1 MAKKADI
8 WFSFSLDMPQK
19 LGSGAAFDNKSIRY
33 LTSVALVNVVGAFQ
47 QITGASYNRCFRLES
62 KSKSYIV
69 YLTCRHNLESKQGSI
84 FRLDLTNQASYTELH
99 IDLFCTKL
107 SHPYETVPS
116 IPSHH
121 SSLNFLNCKLVHKL

>member
-1 MAKKADI
+1 MAKKAEI

-62 KSKSYIV
+62 KSESYIV
-69 YLTCRHNLESKQGSI
+69 YLTSRHKLESKQGLIFKLDIRISI
-84 FRLDLTNQASYTELH
+84 SNQASYLH
-99 IDLFCTKL
+99 SQTLWL
-107 SHPYETVPS
+107 MW
-116 IPSHH
+116 
-121 SSLNFLNCKLVHKL
+121 LLQA